1 MLGRGVSV
9 IAAHAA
15 GRRRGSGR
23 ESDLSDL
30 SVVGWRTIKDFLTDT
45 DGLSFTEKD
54 RQADAAK
61 LIAKVVIERSPRFA
75 LRVEAVNFLGKTA
88 IWGAAGLVGYEAGPA
103 LRSEE
108 RRVGKEGRSR

>member
-1 MLGRGVSV
+1 M
-9 IAAHAA
+9 
-15 GRRRGSGR
+15 
-23 ESDLSDL
+23 
-30 SVVGWRTIKDFLTDT
+30 VGWRTIKDFLTDT

-75 LRVEAVNFLGKTA
+75 LRVEAVNFLGKAA

-103 LRSEE
+103 LPLP
-108 RRVGKEGRSR
+108 